1 MGRRALRYFL
11 DAVGLQS
18 IIAIDPERAVRPGGR
33 WRHPQTS
40 QLRRMRLTA
49 ESGNHESPTGKRR
62 TRLPRPYPV
71 HTLKEALPI
80 PSAIQSDNAGLPF
93 DRILLAEAL
102 GTTKASSGFTMK
114 LNSSAKYGLTLGGYS
129 DELIALTPL
138 GEAVVAPR
146 DGGERLMA
154 TVEAALHP
162 ELFRKFYELLDGRRL
177 PEESYALNIIQRELG
192 IQREL
197 SAECL
202 KIVTANG
209 LHAGVLREIAGSLH
223 VSINGAYPPGAAPTD
238 LNGGQT
244 EALPASRAEEGYS
257 ETAAEAER
265 TERPRLPASVFIGH
279 CGPDEVVRTIAAAF
293 DELGIPYEQVRSN
306 GDDSGPL
313 TAQTA
318 AAMRES
324 ASAVLVVNALEQ
336 ESAGDRSRMAL
347 EQMLCQLG
355 AAYILYGERI
365 VIVRERRLDLP
376 AEFSGLRAV
385 EFDPDRLEALALPVL
400 GELQRAGAIQVTAS
414 P

>member
-1 MGRRALRYFL
+1 
-11 DAVGLQS
+11 
-18 IIAIDPERAVRPGGR
+18 
-33 WRHPQTS
+33 
-40 QLRRMRLTA
+40 MRLTA
-49 ESGNHESPTGKRR
+49 ESGNHGSPAGKRR

-71 HTLKEALPI
+71 HTLEEALPI

-102 GTTKASSGFTMK
+102 GTTKASSGFMMK

-129 DELIALTPL
+129 DELIELTPL

-146 DGGERLMA
+146 DGGERLVA

-177 PEESYALNIIQRELG
+177 PEESYALNIIERELG

-209 LHAGVLREIAGSLH
+209 LHVGVVREVAGSLH
-223 VSINGAYPPGAAPTD
+223 VSISGAYPPGAAPAD
-238 LNGGQT
+238 LNGGQPG
-244 EALPASRAEEGYS
+244 ALPASRAEEGYS
-257 ETAAEAER
+257 EAAAEAER
-265 TERPRLPASVFIGH
+265 TDRPRLPARVFIGH
-279 CGPDEVVRTIAAAF
+279 YGPDEVVRTISAAF
-293 DELGIPYEQVRSN
+293 DELGIPYERVRSV

-324 ASAVLVVNALEQ
+324 ASAVLVVSARER
-336 ESAGDRSRMAL
+336 ESVGDRWGKTL

-355 AAYILYGERI
+355 AAYILYGDRT
-365 VIVRERRLDLP
+365 VIVRERGLDLP
-376 AEFSGLRAV
+376 AEFSALRTV
-385 EFDPDRLEALALPVL
+385 EFDTDRLDALALPML
-400 GELQRAGAIQVTAS
+400 GELRRAGAIQVTAN